1 MLRGTTTQRGFSLVE
16 ILISLVVLGVM
27 VALAAPGFGE
37 WLQNRQIR
45 AAAESALNGLQLA
58 RAEAVRAN
66 APERFQFVTDLT
78 SACALTSGND
88 SSQQQYVNW
97 VVSSLDPTGKCDT
110 FANGNPL
117 DPVNPQIVHKGTGE
131 QGTPNAEITSVFLNA
146 PPAPPGAPSAAN
158 VVTFGPLGNV
168 IANADGSF
176 SIVKVDVG
184 NPWIGVG
191 ARRPLRIVVNPGG
204 ATRLCDP
211 LAPSTE
217 PRGCAAW
224 P

>member
-1 MLRGTTTQRGFSLVE
+1 MQRGFSLVE

-45 AAAESALNGLQLA
+45 ATAEMTLNGLQLA

-78 SACALTSGND
+78 SACALTSGN
-88 SSQQQYVNW
+88 
-97 VVSSLDPTGKCDT
+97 DPTGKCDT

-176 SIVKVDVG
+176 SIVKVDVS

-217 PRGCAAW
+217 PRGCPAW